1 MRGDV
6 WYLLGALY
14 CKIGDGQR
22 HLMCCEKA
30 LDTEVKDILTY
41 CEHNLYSKVFPAMDL
56 YVNTDDK
63 KVKMKMI
70 DHLYKYKD
78 IEEVK
83 NFFEEHKIKK
93 VSKKM

>member
-1 MRGDV
+1 M
-6 WYLLGALY
+6 
-14 CKIGDGQR
+14 
-22 HLMCCEKA
+22 
-30 LDTEVKDILTY
+30 
-41 CEHNLYSKVFPAMDL
+41 KVFYILSLNHKKIIGSLSDV
-56 YVNTDDK
+56 VNTDDK